1 VIGSVIGNYVVKA
14 KVGEGGMG
22 VVYLA
27 EHPRLGRKVA
37 IKLLHA
43 QFSQTPEFVSRFFVE
58 AKAATEIGSDHIVGV
73 LDFGELPDGQS
84 YLILEWLEGH
94 SLAQVLT
101 DEKKLSLVRAI
112 HIARGVARALAAAHA
127 IGIVHRDL
135 KPDNVFLVRKEDDPE
150 FAKVLDFGI
159 AKLLH
164 EGKNDAVRVKTETGA
179 IFGTPAYM
187 SPEQCRGAEKVDPRS
202 DIYSLGVIFFEMVTG
217 RVPFEAQGLG
227 DLLIAH
233 MTEEPPP
240 LRAIDQTIPE
250 PIEAA
255 IAKSLHKSPDLRFQ
269 SMDAFMTA
277 LSDAWAASGPIRTG
291 VMPTAAGVH
300 EVRSAQSTL
309 SRTAAELVSPERG
322 SRPRPTLAIAGVA
335 MAAALGVGVVAWRM
349 NHRAE
354 ELKPAVSEPKL
365 VTPAPKVQTPVA
377 PATVKLEIRVAPA
390 TAQLTL
396 DGKLLANPYAAELPL
411 DHDIHQI
418 VAQAQ
423 GYKKDART
431 LVLDRDHSLDVALE
445 REAAPPKAKPHTPA
459 LAQPTKPP
467 VTPPHAQPKPS
478 PKPNDDGKPIYK
490 GTKGTLI
497 TDFPE
502 K

>member
-1 VIGSVIGNYVVKA
+1 
-14 KVGEGGMG
+14 MG
-22 VVYLA
+22 RNP
-27 EHPRLGRKVA
+27 EMVA
-37 IKLLHA
+37 
-43 QFSQTPEFVSRFFVE
+43 RFFVE

-73 LDFGELPDGQS
+73 LDFGDLPDGTS
-84 YLILEWLEGH
+84 YLVLEWLDGR
-94 SLAQVLT
+94 SLGQLLH

-135 KPDNVFLVRKEDDPE
+135 KPDNIFLVRKEDDPE

-159 AKLLH
+159 AKLLD
-164 EGKNDAVRVKTETGA
+164 ESKSESVRVKTETGA
-179 IFGTPAYM
+179 LFGTPAYM

-202 DIYSLGVIFFEMVTG
+202 DIYSLGVIFYEMVTG

-240 LRAIDQTIPE
+240 LRSIEPSVPE

-255 IAKSLHKSPDLRFQ
+255 IQKALAKSADARFQ

-291 VMPTAAGVH
+291 VMPAAAGVH
-300 EVRSAQSTL
+300 EVRSPQSTL
-309 SRTAAELVSPERG
+309 SRTAAEMVSPARG
-322 SRPRPTLAIAGVA
+322 AKPRPTLAIAGVA
-335 MAAALGVGVVAWRM
+335 LSAALGVGVVGWRM
-349 NHRAE
+349 NHRAD
-354 ELKPAVSEPKL
+354 ELKPVANEPAPA
-365 VTPAPKVQTPVA
+365 PAPKVDTPHA
-377 PATVKLEIRVAPA
+377 AATVKLEVRATPA

-396 DGKLLANPYAAELPL
+396 DGKPLGNPYAGELPL

-418 VAQAQ
+418 VAQAP

-431 LVLDRDHSLDVALE
+431 LVLDRDHALDVALE
-445 REAAPPKAKPHTPA
+445 REAMPARPKPHP
-459 LAQPTKPP
+459 LAQPGKPP
-467 VTPPHAQPKPS
+467 ATAQPPS
-478 PKPNDDGKPIYK
+478 QPQVKTDESGKPIYK